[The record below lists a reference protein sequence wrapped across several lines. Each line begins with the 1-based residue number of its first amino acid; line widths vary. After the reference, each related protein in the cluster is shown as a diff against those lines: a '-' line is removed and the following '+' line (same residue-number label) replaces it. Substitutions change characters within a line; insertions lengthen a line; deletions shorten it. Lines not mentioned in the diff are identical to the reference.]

1 MQKPRNEEFFLLFF
15 TEYIL
20 LARVMETIKTEL
32 KREREREERFLVI
45 KISNNKNMIIGRI
58 IIIRRV

>member
-20 LARVMETIKTEL
+20 LARVMETIDRIEEK
-32 KREREREERFLVI
+32 ERERR
-45 KISNNKNMIIGRI
+45 KISCDKNIQ
-58 IIIRRV
+58 

>member
-20 LARVMETIKTEL
+20 LARVMETIKIEL
-32 KREREREERFLVI
+32 KREKERERR
-45 KISNNKNMIIGRI
+45 KISCDKNIQ
-58 IIIRRV
+58 

>member
-58 IIIRRV
+58 VIIRRV